1 MKSRIYYLVLPL
13 FIFATNVLA
22 AEEAIPVKTA
32 ALSELAIYPQ
42 RTAPATVVSLNT
54 TRVAAEIPAIIEV
67 LAVRVGDIVEK
78 DQVLVE
84 LKCIDYEIEQDGAEA
99 RLKSLTARIE
109 LAKRRL
115 ERTRKLTMKQSVSE
129 ELLDERESDLTVLQA
144 DRRAAQASLNLTKVH
159 VATCTIKSPFRALV
173 TERTSSVGNYA
184 EVGKTLVKILDL
196 EQLEISAQVY
206 AQDVYQLETSEQLMF
221 QHDDKSYPVILRAIL
236 PSINSETR
244 NREIRLLF
252 KNGPALS
259 GAAGKLIWNDKRP
272 HVPGNLIVR
281 RGGALGVFTY
291 TKGKV
296 NFNVLPA
303 AQAGRASPTKIDP
316 TAIIVTEGYYSLNDN
331 DDVVLR

>member
-1 MKSRIYYLVLPL
+1 MKSRIYYLVLSL
-13 FIFATNVLA
+13 FVFATNVLV

-54 TRVAAEIPAIIEV
+54 TWVAAEIPAKIVV
-67 LAVRVGDIVEK
+67 LDARVGDIVEK
-78 DQVLVE
+78 DQVLVK

-99 RLKSLTARIE
+99 RLNSLTARIE

-144 DRRAAQASLNLTKVH
+144 DRRSAQASLNLAKVH

-173 TERTSSVGNYA
+173 IERTSSIGNYA
-184 EVGKTLVKILDL
+184 EVGRTLVKILDL
-196 EQLEISAQVY
+196 EQLEISAQVN

-221 QHDDKSYPVILRAIL
+221 QHDDKLYPVNLRAIL

-244 NREIRLLF
+244 NSEVRLLF
-252 KNGPALS
+252 QNGPALP
-259 GAAGKLIWNDKRP
+259 GASGKLVWKEKRA
-272 HVPGNLIVR
+272 HIPGNLIVKR
-281 RGGALGVFTY
+281 EGQLGVFLFD
-291 TKGKV
+291 KGSAKFV
-296 NFNVLPA
+296 ALPD
-303 AQAGRASPTKIDP
+303 AQAGRASPVDLSLDLT
-316 TAIIVTEGYYSLNDN
+316 IITEGHFAVNNNDS
-331 DDVVLR
+331 VVVR

>member
-1 MKSRIYYLVLPL
+1 
-13 FIFATNVLA
+13 
-22 AEEAIPVKTA
+22 
-32 ALSELAIYPQ
+32 
-42 RTAPATVVSLNT
+42 
-54 TRVAAEIPAIIEV
+54 
-67 LAVRVGDIVEK
+67 
-78 DQVLVE
+78 
-84 LKCIDYEIEQDGAEA
+84 
-99 RLKSLTARIE
+99 
-109 LAKRRL
+109 
-115 ERTRKLTMKQSVSE
+115 
-129 ELLDERESDLTVLQA
+129 
-144 DRRAAQASLNLTKVH
+144 
-159 VATCTIKSPFRALV
+159 
-173 TERTSSVGNYA
+173 
-184 EVGKTLVKILDL
+184 LVKILDL

-331 DDVVLR
+331 DDVILR